1 MHKLTFSQASPYV
14 RKVMLA
20 SFFIGINQ
28 EILLINQTEDD
39 YNKLRSQNPLGKIP
53 ILMKPN
59 GQCLFDSRVIIEY
72 FNSIKDGLFP
82 NNQEDKDIIL
92 TKTALSEGITDAGLL
107 YVYSSRYAGETKP
120 SKIWQDLQIS
130 KINDSLSFI
139 DNEISNWDTR
149 SKIYI
154 SHIGL
159 VVALDYLN
167 FRKIFNWKNKYN
179 NISGWHDNL
188 KNKLPGYFETYP
200 SD

>member
-20 SFFIGINQ
+20 SFFIGINK
-28 EILLINQTEDD
+28 EILLINQNDD
-39 YNKLRSQNPLGKIP
+39 EYNKLRSQNPLGKIP

-59 GQCLFDSRVIIEY
+59 EQCLFDSRVIIEY
-72 FNSIKDGLFP
+72 FNSIREGLFP

-107 YVYSSRYAGETKP
+107 YVYSSRYAGEEKP

-130 KINDSLSFI
+130 KINASLSFI
-139 DNEISNWDTR
+139 DNEISNWNTG

-159 VVALDYLN
+159 IVALDYLN
-167 FRKIFNWKNKYN
+167 FRKIFNWKNKYS

-200 SD
+200 TD

>member
-72 FNSIKDGLFP
+72 FNSIRDGLFP

-107 YVYSSRYAGETKP
+107 YVYSSRYAGEGKP

-130 KINDSLSFI
+130 KINNSLSFI
-139 DNEISNWDTR
+139 DNEISNWDAR

-154 SHIGL
+154 SDIGL
-159 VVALDYLN
+159 IVALDYLN

-179 NISGWHDNL
+179 NISSWHDNL

>member
-107 YVYSSRYAGETKP
+107 YVYSSRYAGEAKP

-154 SHIGL
+154 SDIGL
-159 VVALDYLN
+159 IVALDYLN